1 VEDLSDIER
10 EEQLRRWWSENWAW
24 IIGGVAL
31 GLSLLAGW
39 QYWQR
44 YQVQSA
50 ESDEAGYVAVIEA
63 LGRNQRDEAV
73 NQAKALRERRPD
85 SPYADQAELALAR
98 AALERRDYDDA
109 AGLLRSVAERSRDVE
124 LRQMSRI
131 RLARVLIEQGKHDE
145 ALASLD
151 ASAAGAFAPL
161 VHEVRGDAYVAKAD
175 AASALREYDAALAA
189 AGEVS
194 GLDREFVQL
203 KRDAQAQAAPGS
215 ATETASAPASAPAS
229 PELSAPEATAK

>member
-10 EEQLRRWWSENWAW
+10 EEQLRRWWSDNWAW

-31 GLSLLAGW
+31 GLALLAGW

-50 ESDEAGYVAVIEA
+50 ELDEAGYIAVVEA

-73 NQAKALRERRPD
+73 SQAAALRERRPD
-85 SPYADQAELALAR
+85 SPYSDQAELALAR
-98 AALERRDYDDA
+98 AAIDRRDYEDA
-109 AGLLRSVAERSRDVE
+109 VSLLRGVAERSKDAE
-124 LRQMSRI
+124 LRQMTRI

-151 ASAAGAFAPL
+151 AAAAGAFAPL
-161 VHEVRGDAYVAKAD
+161 VHDVRGDAYAAKGD
-175 AASALREYDAALAA
+175 AAAARKEYDTALES
-189 AGEVS
+189 AGADS
-194 GLDREFVQL
+194 GLDRDFIEL
-203 KRDAQAQAAPGS
+203 KRDAQAQAAP
-215 ATETASAPASAPAS
+215 ATATAVVPEAPAA
-229 PELSAPEATAK
+229 APEAPAQ

>member
-31 GLSLLAGW
+31 GLAALAGW

-44 YQVQSA
+44 YQVQTA
-50 ESDEAGYVAVIEA
+50 ERDEAGYTAVIES
-63 LGRNQRDEAV
+63 LMRNQRDEAAS
-73 NQAKALRERRPD
+73 QAKALRERRPD

-109 AGLLRSVAERSRDVE
+109 ASLLRGVSERSKDVE
-124 LRQMSRI
+124 LREMARI

-145 ALASLD
+145 ALAGLD
-151 ASAAGAFAPL
+151 ASTAGAFAPL
-161 VHEVRGDAYVAKAD
+161 VHEVRGDAFAAKGD
-175 AASALREYDAALAA
+175 PAAALKEYQSALEG
-189 AGEVS
+189 AGADS
-194 GLDREFVQL
+194 GLDRKFVEL
-203 KRDAQAQAAPGS
+203 KRDAQVQAAP
-215 ATETASAPASAPAS
+215 APAPVAA
-229 PELSAPEATAK
+229 APEAAAK

>member
-10 EEQLRRWWSENWAW
+10 EEQLRRWWSDNWAW

-31 GLSLLAGW
+31 GLSMLAGW

-44 YQVQSA
+44 YQVQTA
-50 ESDEAGYVAVIEA
+50 ERDEAGYVAVIEA
-63 LGRNQRDEAV
+63 LVRNQRDEAV
-73 NQAKALRERRPD
+73 SQAKALRERRPD

-109 AGLLRSVAERSRDVE
+109 AGLLRSVAERSKDVE
-124 LRQMSRI
+124 LREMVRI

-151 ASAAGAFAPL
+151 TSVAGAFAPL
-161 VHEVRGDAYVAKAD
+161 VQEVRGDAYAAKGD
-175 AASALREYDAALAA
+175 SAAALREYEAALAA
-189 AGEVS
+189 AGGNS
-194 GLDREFVQL
+194 DLDRDFVEL
-203 KRDAQAQAAPGS
+203 KRDAQAQASP
-215 ATETASAPASAPAS
+215 ATATANTPPSAPV
-229 PELSAPEATAK
+229 APEAPAPEAAAK